1 MGGGGLPQF
10 ALLEALSNKLSP
22 SPCACNPGGAGFP
35 LPIPA
40 GLTEAGNLQLW
51 RRLRGAC
58 AHACKLSVG

>member
-1 MGGGGLPQF
+1 MGGGDLPQF

-40 GLTEAGNLQLW
+40 GLTEVGYLQLW
-51 RRLRGAC
+51 CHLGGAC
-58 AHACKLSVG
+58 AHACNLSAG